1 VSFFCLLDISLTYF
15 YMGQTPCPKGHLH
28 ETSLT
33 DIQISSS
40 IYSIHNSI
48 ENIYTNSTKKR
59 DS

>member
-1 VSFFCLLDISLTYF
+1 
-15 YMGQTPCPKGHLH
+15 MGQTPCPKGHLH

-48 ENIYTNSTKKR
+48 ETYIPIQQRKEIVKR
-59 DS
+59 DSYQQL

>member
-1 VSFFCLLDISLTYF
+1 
-15 YMGQTPCPKGHLH
+15 MGQTPCPKGHLH